1 MAMMSTQDAL
11 GEVPLAAAKWQIRI
25 AIWPHEL
32 AHYCDCQNRCSYA
45 NTFRAT
51 TGMLGR
57 GKIVR
62 NKPAASQR
70 WSTQQRPALSS
81 LSPLDIKM
89 AKRPARAHPHPGR
102 ACHKRAQA
110 IMNTRRWKTSDFART
125 GARRSTHDRVTPCP
139 RGIIIS
145 IIALRTPRKD

>member
-25 AIWPHEL
+25 ATWPHEL
-32 AHYCDCQNRCSYA
+32 AQYCDCQNRCSYA
-45 NTFRAT
+45 NTLRAT

-81 LSPLDIKM
+81 LRPLDIKM
-89 AKRPARAHPHPGR
+89 AKKGQPGHTLTPEGLVTNARKP
-102 ACHKRAQA
+102 
-110 IMNTRRWKTSDFART
+110 S
-125 GARRSTHDRVTPCP
+125 
-139 RGIIIS
+139 
-145 IIALRTPRKD
+145 